1 VDRVVRRALAVV
13 LVVRALAV
21 AGLRLVVRFAV
32 LPGFWAPGVVVV
44 AISSPYRSYRTCVC
58 KP

>member
-1 VDRVVRRALAVV
+1 VRRALAAV

-21 AGLRLVVRFAV
+21 AGLRLVVRLVV
-32 LPGFWAPGVVVV
+32 LAGFCVPGVLVV